1 MSGSFRTRGGLQGHK
16 GNGHRGKKEKTTL
29 ISCLHKAAA
38 LLNDSADNIFYT
50 SCICQKIHD
59 ICWQIK
65 NVYRGEVVPVLVT
78 NGQSPEEII
87 EAVKN
92 RVERD
97 GTTSGAEREKIIE
110 GLNAVLAMING

>member
-1 MSGSFRTRGGLQGHK
+1 MSGSFKARDSLQGHK
-16 GNGHRGKKEKTTL
+16 GNGHREKEKTTL

-38 LLNDSADNIFYT
+38 LLNDSANDIFYMR
-50 SCICQKIHD
+50 CICQKIHD

-65 NVYRGEVVPVLVT
+65 NAYRGEVVPVLVT

-92 RVERD
+92 RIDSD
-97 GTTSGAEREKIIE
+97 GTISGAEREKIIE
-110 GLNAVLAMING
+110 GLSAVLAMING